1 MIVMSSSRLTLQ
13 TRTENQRRTNEQ
25 LSVELATDPRAYHLQ
40 GRCTDIQ
47 NLCIFNTVIS
57 VRPASSRDIF
67 AFVAVCRHLATT
79 NWRRAVAARILA
91 TLSANER
98 LKSSALN
105 AEEYEKLSRQSRTL
119 TAGHSQTTRVCEDQH
134 GQLQSAQTRT
144 QRTCAGDADDKY
156 AAGCT
161 RRPWRH

>member
-1 MIVMSSSRLTLQ
+1 MASTTSF
-13 TRTENQRRTNEQ
+13 
-25 LSVELATDPRAYHLQ
+25 TDK
-40 GRCTDIQ
+40 GVKDG
-47 NLCIFNTVIS
+47 S
-57 VRPASSRDIF
+57 VRTRERLEHP
-67 AFVAVCRHLATT
+67 
-79 NWRRAVAARILA
+79 RRAVAARILA